1 METQTGNSFIPSTPM
16 TDDDMAAAEQ
26 DYRDHRAARWCAWPN
41 YERTRSY
48 KQDVALAAAEA
59 FMAAN
64 PVDPDD
70 TPFFS
75 PVTSERTINVRI
87 KVGGAIEQPPIDCP
101 ECDGKGDAGRNN
113 PANIC
118 EECNGTGKFTV
129 KPPAAIEVWPRPC
142 PSCESGNDDWCWYAT
157 PCPRPCDDCKRGNHA
172 RCLPT
177 GNCNCCNRVEVAA

>member
-1 METQTGNSFIPSTPM
+1 METQTGLGFIPATPM
-16 TDDDMAAAEQ
+16 TDDDIAAVER
-26 DYRDHRAARWCAWPN
+26 DYRDHRAARWCSWPN
-41 YERTRSY
+41 YEQRREW

-64 PVDPDD
+64 PV
-70 TPFFS
+70 
-75 PVTSERTINVRI
+75 V
-87 KVGGAIEQPPIDCP
+87 CP
-101 ECDGKGDAGRNN
+101 ECNGKGDAGRNN

-118 EECNGTGKFTV
+118 EECNGTGKFTA
-129 KPPAAIEVWPRPC
+129 KPQAPVEVWPRPC

-177 GNCNCCNRVEVAA
+177 GNCTCCQREAVAT